1 MIADDDSQFNED
13 DFVVGEPMYNE
24 ANTPQYQYP
33 KLNEKSKPSQSISNK
48 SNKNPYY
55 CSETNDNYFGKW
67 YDNKK
72 LWYKIA
78 HMLISN
84 KNIPHW
90 PNIFNKL
97 DKVICLKFMNLITI
111 CIFC

>member
-55 CSETNDNYFGKW
+55 CS
-67 YDNKK
+67 
-72 LWYKIA
+72 
-78 HMLISN
+78 
-84 KNIPHW
+84 
-90 PNIFNKL
+90 
-97 DKVICLKFMNLITI
+97 
-111 CIFC
+111 